1 MLERVTV
8 ILTAAWLLTLA
19 LRRAPAAARH
29 MVWTLAIV
37 AAMLTPALSAV
48 TDWSVPLPAALARWA
63 PSAAISLASAP
74 DIPVNTAPA
83 VPVAAT
89 PVNALSQDT
98 AATGSGTTPM
108 VFAMALWALGAAALL
123 LHMLSGI
130 VATFRLRRS
139 ATLEGGASWVAEAQA
154 IAASMGIDR
163 VAFGESDEEH
173 VPFVCGVL
181 EPLVI
186 MPAATSSW
194 PADKLR
200 VVLLHE
206 LSHVKRRDCL
216 TQLLARVAVAMYWFH
231 PLTWL
236 AARRLHLERERACDD
251 VVLMSGVRGS
261 DYAQHLVDIANA
273 AVSRRSPFAAAG
285 VAMARRGRLETR
297 LMSILDPQLVRA
309 SRRSTRLVVGAF
321 GLVALAAASLQVEAQ
336 APAQAPAPASAGVP
350 TPNVRFDVAS
360 IRRNKEVEAARAG
373 INPNVPT
380 VPGRAQ
386 SLPGG
391 RLLGRGMTVRE
402 LIRDAYG
409 YRNRAQGDIVG
420 GPGWIDVER
429 YDVQAKADY
438 EFPPSTSSGLPPAAE
453 GALRA
458 LLVERFNLIA
468 RVESS
473 IRPVYELVLHR
484 KDGQLGPNLKP
495 SAGGCRPFFQR
506 EAVNAGLVIQAPSPD
521 APAPLRPCPLLI
533 APGII
538 RAENMTMADWVK
550 ILALTPQLNK
560 TVVDRTG
567 LTGGYDIQIGDPEAA
582 RTGPME
588 LLPPIKPPLENQ
600 LGLTLR
606 DAEAPV
612 EVVVIEQVERPT
624 EN

>member
-1 MLERVTV
+1 
-8 ILTAAWLLTLA
+8 
-19 LRRAPAAARH
+19 
-29 MVWTLAIV
+29 
-37 AAMLTPALSAV
+37 
-48 TDWSVPLPAALARWA
+48 
-63 PSAAISLASAP
+63 
-74 DIPVNTAPA
+74 
-83 VPVAAT
+83 
-89 PVNALSQDT
+89 
-98 AATGSGTTPM
+98 
-108 VFAMALWALGAAALL
+108 
-123 LHMLSGI
+123 
-130 VATFRLRRS
+130 
-139 ATLEGGASWVAEAQA
+139 
-154 IAASMGIDR
+154 
-163 VAFGESDEEH
+163 
-173 VPFVCGVL
+173 
-181 EPLVI
+181 
-186 MPAATSSW
+186 
-194 PADKLR
+194 
-200 VVLLHE
+200 
-206 LSHVKRRDCL
+206 
-216 TQLLARVAVAMYWFH
+216 
-231 PLTWL
+231 
-236 AARRLHLERERACDD
+236 
-251 VVLMSGVRGS
+251 MSGVRGS
-261 DYAQHLVDIANA
+261 DYAGHLVDIASA

-297 LMSILDPQLVRA
+297 LMSILDPQRMRT
-309 SRRSTRLVVGAF
+309 SRRWTRLAVGAF
-321 GLVALAAASLQVEAQ
+321 GLVALAAASLQVQAQ
-336 APAQAPAPASAGVP
+336 TPAQAPAAASAGAQ
-350 TPNVRFDVAS
+350 TPNVTFEVAS
-360 IRRNKEVEAARAG
+360 IRRNKEVEAQRAG

-438 EFPPSTSSGLPPAAE
+438 EFPPSTSSGLPTAAE

-495 SAGGCRPFFQR
+495 SQGGCRPFFQR
-506 EAVNAGLVIQAPSPD
+506 EAVNVGLVIQAPGPD

-538 RAENMTMADWVK
+538 RAENMTMADWVR
-550 ILALTPQLNK
+550 ILALTPQLNR
-560 TVVDRTG
+560 TVIDRTG
-567 LTGGYDIQIGDPEAA
+567 LTGGFDIQIGDPEAA

>member
-1 MLERVTV
+1 
-8 ILTAAWLLTLA
+8 
-19 LRRAPAAARH
+19 
-29 MVWTLAIV
+29 
-37 AAMLTPALSAV
+37 
-48 TDWSVPLPAALARWA
+48 
-63 PSAAISLASAP
+63 
-74 DIPVNTAPA
+74 
-83 VPVAAT
+83 
-89 PVNALSQDT
+89 
-98 AATGSGTTPM
+98 
-108 VFAMALWALGAAALL
+108 
-123 LHMLSGI
+123 
-130 VATFRLRRS
+130 
-139 ATLEGGASWVAEAQA
+139 
-154 IAASMGIDR
+154 
-163 VAFGESDEEH
+163 
-173 VPFVCGVL
+173 
-181 EPLVI
+181 
-186 MPAATSSW
+186 
-194 PADKLR
+194 
-200 VVLLHE
+200 
-206 LSHVKRRDCL
+206 
-216 TQLLARVAVAMYWFH
+216 MYWFH

-236 AARRLHLERERACDD
+236 AARRQHLERERACDD

-273 AVSRRSPFAAAG
+273 AVSSRSPFAAAG

-297 LMSILDPQLVRA
+297 LMSILDPQLIRA

-336 APAQAPAPASAGVP
+336 APAQAPATASAGVP

>member
-8 ILTAAWLLTLA
+8 ILAAAWLLTLV
-19 LRRAPAAARH
+19 LGRAPAAARH
-29 MVWTLAIV
+29 MVWTCAV
-37 AAMLTPALSAV
+37 AAALLTPVLSALP
-48 TDWSVPLPAALARWA
+48 TRPVPLPAAFARWA
-63 PSAAISLASAP
+63 PSAAVTISGAGLTANAP
-74 DIPVNTAPA
+74 PS
-83 VPVAAT
+83 VPVPAPMASVTSQDAAAT
-89 PVNALSQDT
+89 ASRMTPVA
-98 AATGSGTTPM
+98 
-108 VFAMALWALGAAALL
+108 WAVAVWAVGGVAIL
-123 LHMLSGI
+123 LHLVRGI
-130 VATFRLRRS
+130 LATFGLRRS
-139 ATLEGGASWVAEAQA
+139 GTLSGGASWVAEAHA
-154 IAASMGIDR
+154 IAADMGIGR
-163 VAFGESDEEH
+163 VAFAESGQSL

-181 EPLVI
+181 KPLVI
-186 MPAATSSW
+186 VPAAISSW
-194 PADKLR
+194 PAEKRR

-206 LSHVKRRDCL
+206 LAHVKRRDCL
-216 TQLLARVAVAMYWFH
+216 TQVLARVAVAMYWFH

-236 AARRLHLERERACDD
+236 AAHRLHLERERACDD

-273 AVSRRSPFAAAG
+273 AISSRSPFAAAG

-297 LMSILDPQLVRA
+297 LMSILDPQLIRT
-309 SRRSTRLVVGAF
+309 SRRSTRLAVGAF
-321 GLVALAAASLQVEAQ
+321 GLVALAAASLQVQAQ
-336 APAQAPAPASAGVP
+336 APAAASAGTQ
-350 TPNVRFDVAS
+350 TPNVRFEVAS
-360 IRRNKEVEAARAG
+360 IRRNKEVEAQRAG

-420 GPGWIDVER
+420 GPGWIDIER

-473 IRPVYELVLHR
+473 IKPVYELVLHR

-495 SAGGCRPFFQR
+495 SQGGCRSFFQR
-506 EAVNAGLVIQAPSPD
+506 EAVNVGLVIQAPGPD
-521 APAPLRPCPLLI
+521 APAPLPPCPLMI

-538 RAENMTMADWVK
+538 RAVNMTMADWVK
-550 ILALTPQLNK
+550 ILALTPQLNR
-560 TVVDRTG
+560 TVIDRTG
-567 LTGGYDIQIGDPEAA
+567 LTGGFDIQIGDPEAA

-588 LLPPIKPPLENQ
+588 LLPPIKPALESQ
-600 LGLTLR
+600 LGLTVR
-606 DAEAPV
+606 DAEGPV

-624 EN
+624 DN

>member
-1 MLERVTV
+1 V
-8 ILTAAWLLTLA
+8 
-19 LRRAPAAARH
+19 
-29 MVWTLAIV
+29 
-37 AAMLTPALSAV
+37 
-48 TDWSVPLPAALARWA
+48 LARWA
-63 PSAAISLASAP
+63 PSAAIDLANAP
-74 DIPVNTAPA
+74 DVTANAAPA
-83 VPVAAT
+83 VAVPVPRASAISQDAAAT
-89 PVNALSQDT
+89 ASQM
-98 AATGSGTTPM
+98 TPWA
-108 VFAMALWALGAAALL
+108 FAVALWALGGAVIL

-139 ATLEGGASWVAEAQA
+139 ATLEGGASWLAEAHA
-154 IAASMGIDR
+154 IAASMGINR
-163 VAFGESDEEH
+163 VAFGESDESH

-186 MPAATSSW
+186 MPATTSSW
-194 PADKLR
+194 PTDKLR
-200 VVLLHE
+200 VVLRHE
-206 LSHVKRRDCL
+206 LAHVKRRDCL

-236 AARRLHLERERACDD
+236 AAHRLHLERERACDD
-251 VVLMSGVRGS
+251 VVLLSGVRGT
-261 DYAQHLVDIANA
+261 DYAAHLVDIASA

-297 LMSILDPQLVRA
+297 LMSILDPQLIRT
-309 SRRSTRLVVGAF
+309 SRRSTRLAVGAF
-321 GLVALAAASLQVEAQ
+321 GLVALAAASLQVQAQ
-336 APAQAPAPASAGVP
+336 APAQAAAAASAGAQ
-350 TPNVRFDVAS
+350 TPDVRFEVAS

-420 GPGWIDVER
+420 GPGWIDIER
-429 YDVQAKADY
+429 YDVQAKAEYD
-438 EFPPSTSSGLPPAAE
+438 FPPSTSSGLPPAAE
-453 GALRA
+453 GALRT

-495 SAGGCRPFFQR
+495 SQGGCRPFFQR
-506 EAVNAGLVIQAPSPD
+506 EAVNAGLVIQAPSAD

-550 ILALTPQLNK
+550 SLALTPQLNR
-560 TVVDRTG
+560 TVIDRTG
-567 LTGGYDIQIGDPEAA
+567 LTGGFDIQIG
-582 RTGPME
+582 GPDGERPGPTE

-606 DAEAPV
+606 DAEAAV
-612 EVVVIEQVERPT
+612 EVVVVEQVERPT

>member
-8 ILTAAWLLTLA
+8 ILAAAWLLTLG

-48 TDWSVPLPAALARWA
+48 PTWPVPLPAVLARWA
-63 PSAAISLASAP
+63 SPAAVITTGAP
-74 DIPVNTAPA
+74 DLGANAAPA
-83 VPVAAT
+83 VSVPVMPGRAVSDEAVAT
-89 PVNALSQDT
+89 ASQM
-98 AATGSGTTPM
+98 TPWAF
-108 VFAMALWALGAAALL
+108 VVALWAFGGAVIL

-130 VATFRLRRS
+130 AATFRLRRS
-139 ATLEGGASWVAEAQA
+139 ATLAGGASWVAEAQA
-154 IAASMGIDR
+154 IAADMGIDR
-163 VAFGESDEEH
+163 VAFGESDQSQ

-186 MPAATSSW
+186 MPAAAPSW
-194 PADKLR
+194 PSDKLR

-206 LSHVKRRDCL
+206 LAHVKRRDCL

-236 AARRLHLERERACDD
+236 AAHRLHLERERACDD
-251 VVLMSGVRGS
+251 VVLMSGVRGT
-261 DYAQHLVDIANA
+261 DYAAHLVDIASA

-297 LMSILDPQLVRA
+297 LMSILDPQLIRT

-321 GLVALAAASLQVEAQ
+321 GLVVLAAASLQIQ
-336 APAQAPAPASAGVP
+336 AQAPAPAPAGAQ
-350 TPNVRFDVAS
+350 TPAPANVTFEVAS
-360 IRRNKEVEAARAG
+360 IKRNKMVEAQRAG
-373 INPNVPT
+373 LNPNVPT

-386 SLPGG
+386 TLPGG
-391 RLLGRGMTVRE
+391 TLLGRGMTVRE

-420 GPGWIDVER
+420 GPGWIDIER
-429 YDVQAKADY
+429 YDVQAKTEYA
-438 EFPPSTSSGLPPAAE
+438 FPPSTSSGLPPAAE

-495 SAGGCRPFFQR
+495 SKGGCRPFFQR
-506 EAVNAGLVIQAPSPD
+506 EAVNAGLVIQDPGPD

-538 RAENMTMADWVK
+538 RAENMTMTDWVR
-550 ILALTPQLNK
+550 ILALTPQLNR
-560 TVVDRTG
+560 TVIDRTG
-567 LTGGYDIQIGDPEAA
+567 LTGGFDIQIGDPEAA

-588 LLPPIKPPLENQ
+588 LLPPIKPPLESQ
-600 LGLTLR
+600 LGLTVR